1 MAKNEEQTKDETT
14 TCPVQQFQENEDEE
28 PFITHAIVT
37 KAGDIFYVYRSLEL
51 EAQLP
56 NGDIGILLA
65 IDALDFPEEGDR
77 SIITIEKGNVDYT
90 QEYYDK
96 DYWESLMRAAYCS
109 NCEQLNNNQHP
120 PGLYG

>member
-1 MAKNEEQTKDETT
+1 MTEEQTDEEN
-14 TCPVQQFQENEDEE
+14 CPVQQFEENEDEE
-28 PFITHAIVT
+28 PFITHTIIT
-37 KAGDIFYVYRSLEL
+37 KSGDIFYVYRSLEL

-56 NGDIGILLA
+56 NGDIEILLA

-77 SIITIEKGNVDYT
+77 SIITIEKTNVDYT

-109 NCEQLNNNQHP
+109 RCEQLNNQHP